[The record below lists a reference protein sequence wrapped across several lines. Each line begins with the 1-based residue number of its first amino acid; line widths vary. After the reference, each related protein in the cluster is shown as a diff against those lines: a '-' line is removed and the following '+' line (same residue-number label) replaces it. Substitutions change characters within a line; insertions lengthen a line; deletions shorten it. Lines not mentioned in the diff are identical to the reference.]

1 MEKVD
6 QNPVNVIAPLIKV
19 LRGGLLTLPAATRRK
34 LGLRDGDYLQAVET
48 EEGVLLKPVTVVDRK
63 EAWASVMA
71 MVRKDK
77 WKGPGPRPT
86 PEEEEQWIFDV
97 LAEEENDNR
106 HA

>member
-1 MEKVD
+1 MAKTTTPPE
-6 QNPVNVIAPLIKV
+6 AMALIKL

-34 LGLRDGDYLQAVET
+34 LGLKDGDYIQAVEA

-63 EAWASVMA
+63 EAWKRLLAIVN
-71 MVRKDK
+71 RDK
-77 WKGPGPRPT
+77 YIGPEPRPT

-97 LAEEENDNR
+97 LAEDDTPDR